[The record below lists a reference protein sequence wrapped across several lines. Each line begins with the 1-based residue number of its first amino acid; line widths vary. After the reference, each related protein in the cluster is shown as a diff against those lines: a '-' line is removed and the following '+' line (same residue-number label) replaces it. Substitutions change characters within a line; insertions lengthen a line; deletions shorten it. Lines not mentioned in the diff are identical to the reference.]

1 MPGVFVRENS
11 LAVPKPPTAASVPP
25 VPTRRDDVV
34 DTIFGRTVVDPYR
47 WLEDGESG
55 EVGRWTEAQN
65 ARTRQVL
72 GALPGYGKVRAE
84 LAKLLA
90 IGTVGIPCVREVAKG
105 RLRYFHTRR
114 EGGQNQPALYVRD
127 GVGGP
132 DRALVDP
139 NRIAPDG
146 TTALDWWSPS
156 EDGRL
161 LAYGLSEGGDEEST
175 LYVRDVETGEDL
187 ADVIE
192 RTRAASIGWLA
203 DGSGFFYTRYPA
215 AGSVP
220 DGEEKYHRSVFFHR
234 MGSDPLRDP
243 KVFEGRTLTDS
254 PGVEVSP
261 GGRWLVVSSHES
273 WAKNELFVR
282 DLRAPEAALVPIT
295 SGLDGIFD
303 PFVLE
308 DVIFVRTNDGAPR
321 FRLYAVDP
329 ERPERSAWREV
340 IAECAD
346 VLDSVTVVGGEIIAR
361 YLSDASSRIRRFSR
375 AGAPIAEVSLPTL
388 GSSTGVSGLCSGC
401 EAFYDFSSF
410 AVAPT
415 VYRLDLGTGRS
426 EKWEAVAAPMID
438 PDRYQVERLRATSK
452 DGTAIPM
459 FVVRKKGLPKSGA
472 APTLVTGYGGFNINI
487 VPAFSRASYLWL
499 DRGGILAVTN
509 LRGGGELGEQW
520 HRAGML
526 ENKQN
531 VFDDAIACAE
541 HLVAAG
547 YTDPDHLAVMGG
559 SNGGLLVGALVTQ
572 RPDLFRAAI
581 CSVPLLDMLR
591 YHRFRIAKL
600 WISEYG
606 SPDDREQAQW
616 LWAYSP
622 YHHLRPGTEYP
633 AVLFTT
639 AESDSRVD
647 PLHARKMAA
656 AMQAATSAERPILLR
671 VETRAGHGA
680 GKPVSKMVDELS
692 DVYAFLLWQLGES
705 V

>member
-1 MPGVFVRENS
+1 VFVAKTP
-11 LAVPKPPTAASVPP
+11 LAVPKPPRAASVPP
-25 VPTRRDDVV
+25 VATRRDDVV
-34 DTIFGRTVVDPYR
+34 ENIFGHTVVDPYR
-47 WLEDGESG
+47 WLEHGETD
-55 EVGRWTEAQN
+55 EVGRWTEQQN
-65 ARTRQVL
+65 ARTRRIL
-72 GALPGYGKVRAE
+72 DALPGYGQVHAE

-90 IGTVGIPCVREVAKG
+90 IGTVGIPCVREVATG

-139 NRIAPDG
+139 NQIAPDG

-156 EDGRL
+156 SDGQL

-175 LYVRDVETGEDL
+175 LYVRDVATGEDL

-203 DGSGFFYTRYPA
+203 DGSGFFYTRYPVT
-215 AGSVP
+215 GSVP
-220 DGEEKYHRSVFFHR
+220 DGEEKYHRSVFLHR
-234 MGSDPLRDP
+234 MGTDPHRDP
-243 KVFEGRTLTDS
+243 KVFEGRKLTDS

-273 WAKNELFVR
+273 WAKNELFLR
-282 DLRAPEAALVPIT
+282 DLRAPEAALVSIT
-295 SGLDGIFD
+295 DGADGIFD
-303 PFVLE
+303 PFVLD
-308 DVIFVRTNDGAPR
+308 DVVFVRTNDGAPR
-321 FRLYAVDP
+321 FRLFAVDP
-329 ERPERSAWREV
+329 EGPERSAWREV
-340 IAECAD
+340 IGESAD
-346 VLDSVTVVGGEIIAR
+346 VLDAVTVVGSEIIAK

-375 AGAPIAEVSLPTL
+375 TGSPIAEVSLPTL
-388 GSSTGVSGLCSGC
+388 GSCTGVSGLCNGS

-415 VYRLDLGTGRS
+415 VYRIDLATGLS
-426 EKWEAVAAPMID
+426 EKWEGVEAPMID
-438 PDRYQVERLRATSK
+438 PDRYEVERLRATSK
-452 DGTAIPM
+452 DGTPIPM
-459 FVVRKKGLPKSGA
+459 FVVRKKGLPKTGA
-472 APTLVTGYGGFNINI
+472 APTLVTGYGGFNISI
-487 VPAFSRASYLWL
+487 VPSFSRASYLWL

-541 HLVAAG
+541 HLVTRG

-581 CSVPLLDMLR
+581 CAVPLLDMLR

-606 SPDDREQAQW
+606 SPDDREQAEW

-622 YHHLRPGTEYP
+622 YHHVREGTAYP

-656 AMQAATSAERPILLR
+656 AMQAATSSDRPILLR
-671 VETRAGHGA
+671 VETKAGHGA
-680 GKPVSKMVDELS
+680 GKPVNKMVHELS

-705 V
+705 A